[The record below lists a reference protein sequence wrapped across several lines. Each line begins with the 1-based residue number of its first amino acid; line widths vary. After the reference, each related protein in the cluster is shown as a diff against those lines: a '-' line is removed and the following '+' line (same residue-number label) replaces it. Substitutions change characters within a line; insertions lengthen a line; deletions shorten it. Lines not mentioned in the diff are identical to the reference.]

1 MWKKI
6 KFLTVPRGRSSIQII
21 DIAVDK
27 TVYYNKIKYITNLP
41 MKTIDDPVI
50 IKKLISGR
58 STMYLNQAQ
67 GTPLTMEALRT
78 KLETDVLSLSRTTC

>member
-27 TVYYNKIKYITNLP
+27 TVNCNNIKCIKNLP

-58 STMYLNQAQ
+58 STMYLNQTQ

-78 KLETDVLSLSRTTC
+78 KLETDVLSLS